1 MVKLKVQE
9 SVMSVYMTEE
19 EQLESIKKWWKR
31 YGNVV
36 TLALS
41 LVLFA
46 VAGYRYLGW
55 HQDKLTQQASIAY
68 EQMMLAMSNHNV
80 KAVKSYANE
89 LITDHAKSVYADV
102 AHMTLAKIYISKNKL
117 DKAHDELRLVADNSK
132 MLSLKQIAK
141 IRIARILTAEKS
153 YANALTELSHID
165 DTTYL
170 PVINELKGDIY
181 GATGKFQEA
190 MNSYKQA
197 IDEIK
202 NNGLGNLFLE
212 MKTNE
217 IDEKT
222 QSMMADEKKVQAA

>member
-1 MVKLKVQE
+1 
-9 SVMSVYMTEE
+9 MSVYMTEE

-31 YGNVV
+31 YGNLV
-36 TLALS
+36 TIALS
-41 LVLFA
+41 VVLFA
-46 VAGYRYLGW
+46 VAGYRYLTW

-89 LITDHAKSVYADV
+89 LIKNHGKTVYADV
-102 AHMTLAKIYISKNKL
+102 AHMTLAKVYISKNKM
-117 DKAHDELRLVADNSK
+117 DKAQDELRIVADNSK

-153 YANALTELSHID
+153 YANALTELSSID
-165 DTTYL
+165 DATYL

-181 GATGKFQEA
+181 GATGKYQEA

-197 IDEIK
+197 IDEVK
-202 NNGLGNLFLE
+202 NNGMGNLFLE

-217 IDEKT
+217 IADKT
-222 QSMMADEKKVQAA
+222 QSMTTDEKKVQAA

>member
-1 MVKLKVQE
+1 
-9 SVMSVYMTEE
+9 MSVYMTEE

-36 TLALS
+36 MLAVS

-46 VAGYRYLGW
+46 VAGYRYLTW

-68 EQMMLAMSNHNV
+68 EQMLLAMSNHNV
-80 KAVKSYANE
+80 NAVKSYANE
-89 LITDHAKSVYADV
+89 LIKDHDKTVYADV
-102 AHMTLAKIYISKNKL
+102 AHMTLAKVYISKNKL
-117 DKAHDELRLVADNSK
+117 AKAQAELRIVADNSK

-153 YANALTELSHID
+153 YANALTELSRIE

-181 GATGKFQEA
+181 GATGQYQEA
-190 MNSYKQA
+190 MSAYKKA
-197 IDEIK
+197 SDEVK
-202 NNGLGNLFLE
+202 NNGMGNLFLE

-217 IDEKT
+217 IADKT
-222 QSMMADEKKVQAA
+222 QSMTADEKKVEAA